1 MSFSLSAQSDCLRLF
16 HLKASFCMKLMAVNL
31 GLELCLELRLS
42 RGENEEVER
51 EEEGIN
57 KSCEKRNGGRG
68 RNGETLMQF
77 E

>member
-1 MSFSLSAQSDCLRLF
+1 
-16 HLKASFCMKLMAVNL
+16 MKLMAVNL
-31 GLELCLELRLS
+31 GLELCLELRLR

-57 KSCEKRNGGRG
+57 KGCEKRNGGIG